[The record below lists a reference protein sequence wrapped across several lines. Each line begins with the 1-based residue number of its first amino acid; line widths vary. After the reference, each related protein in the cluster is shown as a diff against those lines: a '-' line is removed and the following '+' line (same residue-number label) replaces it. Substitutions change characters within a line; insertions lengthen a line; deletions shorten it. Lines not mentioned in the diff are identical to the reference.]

1 MKALIYKDYGG
12 PEVMGLTDIPEPQT
26 GQRDIKVK
34 VHAAGLNPVDYKIR
48 KGQFRQVFK
57 FQMPI
62 VAGFDVSGVVTEVGL
77 RARHFEE
84 GDRVFAYVN
93 MGRPGTAMETIC
105 IDRSDVAPMPK
116 SLSFDQAAGVPL
128 AALTAWQA
136 LVDIIKPQP
145 GHEILVHGGAGG
157 VGTFAIQFARHMGA
171 RVTTTASAAKHHLLK
186 ELGAGECVDYTK
198 SDFTQLGKKFH
209 AVLDTIGGKT
219 LIDSFKVV
227 KPGGKVASI
236 VSLPDDATAKR
247 MNMGLIARFV
257 IKRKLK
263 PVIAAAKA
271 AKAEYRWMS
280 AQPSEAQLRRIGELI
295 DQGHVKV
302 VMDSIHPLDDFKAAF
317 TKLESGH
324 ATGKIVL
331 HIRDEA
337 LAPVK
342 P

>member
-12 PEVMGLTDIPEPQT
+12 PEVMELTDIPDPQT
-26 GQRDIKVK
+26 GQRDVKVR
-34 VHAAGLNPVDYKIR
+34 VHAAGLNPVDHKIR
-48 KGQFRQVFK
+48 TGMLRRALK
-57 FQMPI
+57 FNMPI

-93 MGRPGTAMETIC
+93 MGRPGTCMETIC

-128 AALTAWQA
+128 AALTAWQT
-136 LVDIIKPQP
+136 LVDVIKPQS
-145 GHEILVHGGAGG
+145 GHEILIHAGAGG

-171 RVTTTASAAKHHLLK
+171 RVTTTASAGKHALLK
-186 ELGAGECVDYTK
+186 ELGAAECIDYTNT
-198 SDFTQLGKKFH
+198 DFTTLGPKFH
-209 AVLDTIGGKT
+209 AVFDTVGGKT
-219 LIDSFKVV
+219 LVDSFKVV
-227 KPGGKVASI
+227 KPGGKVVSV

-247 MNMGLIARFV
+247 MNLGFVARFV
-257 IKRKLK
+257 IRQKLK
-263 PVIAAAKA
+263 PVLAAARA
-271 AKAEYRWMS
+271 AKAEYRWIS
-280 AQPSEAQLRRIGELI
+280 VAPSEAQLRRIGELI

-302 VMDSIHPLDDFKAAF
+302 VIDSVHPFENFRDAF

-331 HIRDEA
+331 HIRDEE
-337 LAPVK
+337 APAQ